1 MIIARTEST
10 AASASDF
17 FNSVWAATFSI
28 NCCFV
33 ILFEFNGLR
42 GEARSASQ
50 IAVIIPT
57 PSKTE
62 LLGILI
68 FRKAPEGKK
77 MARPGVSGAF
87 PWSKPR
93 VILTAADVVAA
104 ALDELPAEIRS
115 MRQSSPQEWPE
126 QPPARKPLY

>member
-1 MIIARTEST
+1 MFRA
-10 AASASDF
+10 D
-17 FNSVWAATFSI
+17 
-28 NCCFV
+28 
-33 ILFEFNGLR
+33 R
-42 GEARSASQ
+42 GDN
-50 IAVIIPT
+50 PH
-57 PSKTE
+57 PSKTG

-87 PWSKPR
+87 PWPKTR